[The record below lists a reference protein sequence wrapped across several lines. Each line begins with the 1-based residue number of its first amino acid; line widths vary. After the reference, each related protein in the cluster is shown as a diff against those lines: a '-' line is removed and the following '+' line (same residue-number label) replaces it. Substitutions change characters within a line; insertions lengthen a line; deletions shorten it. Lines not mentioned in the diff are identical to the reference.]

1 MKMKKFLAVILSA
14 VMILGVAG
22 CSSSSTDTADD
33 SADEETSEEV
43 TEGISASD
51 IKVGFI
57 HVGDENEGYTYAH
70 YIGSEEMKEALG
82 LSDDQVI
89 TKWNIPENEAAYDAA
104 VDLAEQ
110 GCNIIFA
117 TSFGHEDYI
126 LQAAE
131 EYPDVQ
137 FCHATGYQAAS
148 SELSNMHNYFANIY
162 EARYVAGVVAG
173 LKLAELYGED
183 TDAKIG
189 YVGAF
194 SYAEVKSGYTAYYL
208 GVRSICPNVTM
219 EVKYTGSWADQAL
232 EKETAEALIADGCV
246 LISQH
251 ADTTG
256 AATAC
261 EAAGVCD
268 VGYNVSMID
277 AALNYAL
284 TSSSINW
291 GSYVTYAVEC
301 MINGEEIP
309 VDWCQGYADGAV
321 YLTELNEVAIAEG
334 TEEMVEETF
343 AAIVDGSIKV
353 FDTSTWT
360 VDGETIT
367 STVDIDGYNGLE
379 YISEDGYFMESE
391 LGSAPAFAF
400 VIDGITEL
408 NTVY

>member
-1 MKMKKFLAVILSA
+1 MKKFLAVILSA

-70 YIGSEEMKEALG
+70 YMGSEEMKEALG

-117 TSFGHEDYI
+117 TSFGYEDYI

-131 EYPDVQ
+131 EYSDVQ

-173 LKLAELYGED
+173 LKLAELYGAD

-277 AALNYAL
+277 AAPNYAL
-284 TSSSINW
+284 TSSAINW

-343 AAIVDGSIKV
+343 AAIVDGSLKV

>member
-1 MKMKKFLAVILSA
+1 MKKFLAVILSA